1 MNGSRPGVETGTR
14 SALVVVFE
22 LNRLRLTPSAG
33 LGAPYVDGGRADHVL
48 DVRGIVFLDHLDAGA
63 AITGDG
69 IHVRPL
75 HQAETNIGMA
85 KRISGARLTI
95 AIELEIGLVENAV
108 EELHV
113 IAGEHLV
120 VWLGQFGQGRLRR
133 FCDPLQLAAPTL
145 SACFALN
152 RLGTSK

>member
-33 LGAPYVDGGRADHVL
+33 LGAPHVDRRRADHVL

-63 AITGDG
+63 AIARDSVD
-69 IHVRPL
+69 VRAF
-75 HQAETNIGMA
+75 HQAETDVSVA
-85 KRISGARLTI
+85 KRIDRSRLAV